1 MSEKRRRSELTYESS
16 DSNESVQLK
25 LKKQQTHITA
35 LEKELTF
42 VRMEL
47 ASIKLKYD
55 SENKRQLYK
64 NSEDNKVNKNYLSN
78 IISELVKRATTDDR
92 SVGKLPLV
100 DNNSVKIIMG
110 NNWTY
115 INTML
120 GNVYTNPFQ
129 NSLYNVFTSTCE
141 SDTSL
146 ILCRIKDRQE
156 DMEYIAKIL
165 KLKLPEIINKIHEAE
180 FNIKVIEPYLQALAE
195 STNNKLKEYV
205 AIRDDATREK
215 LLQIM
220 KCNLYILIISLD
232 RLDDVLK
239 LLDPIAKFNCTN

>member
-35 LEKELTF
+35 LEKELTS
-42 VRMEL
+42 VKMEL

-64 NSEDNKVNKNYLSN
+64 NGEDNKVNKNYLSN

-92 SVGKLPLV
+92 SFEKLPSV
-100 DNNSVKIIMG
+100 NNKNVEIIMG
-110 NNWTY
+110 KNWTY
-115 INTML
+115 INKIL
-120 GNVYTNPFQ
+120 GNVYTISFQ

-141 SDTSL
+141 SDTFL

-165 KLKLPEIINKIHEAE
+165 KLKLPEIINKYMKL
-180 FNIKVIEPYLQALAE
+180 NSIK
-195 STNNKLKEYV
+195 
-205 AIRDDATREK
+205 
-215 LLQIM
+215 
-220 KCNLYILIISLD
+220 
-232 RLDDVLK
+232 
-239 LLDPIAKFNCTN
+239 